1 MPCVFCHTHCPIL
14 VTCLKWGNT
23 GHFYNHMPISNPQL
37 MVLLSKGKVIQS
49 LPNIVIALLGYF
61 MPSTCLVL
69 FRFGRGIG
77 VEAMLV
83 LESSVGLR
91 QCWQSWHCVVEKS
104 KASVHFQGF
113 TITYFMFHVTH
124 DNVSSTPPCFALF
137 SLFPRVTRV
146 ILRIIW
152 DQNTQQSHK
161 ISEHTFVGWVL
172 LGKGSLCLCEGYQ
185 LCVRPLGGM
194 EGGGATHKCPIVEN
208 PHTALGGIRFHKTQR
223 SHEAKLQTLFLFS
236 LHAKQLLQYVDV
248 YMLLIRQINRSWY
261 PMEN

>member
-1 MPCVFCHTHCPIL
+1 
-14 VTCLKWGNT
+14 
-23 GHFYNHMPISNPQL
+23 
-37 MVLLSKGKVIQS
+37 
-49 LPNIVIALLGYF
+49 

-91 QCWQSWHCVVEKS
+91 QCWQWWHCVVEKS

-124 DNVSSTPPCFALF
+124 DIVSSTPPCFALF

-152 DQNTQQSHK
+152 DQNTQESHK
-161 ISEHTFVGWVL
+161 ISENTFVGWVL

-194 EGGGATHKCPIVEN
+194 EGGGQHINVPLLKTHTLHWGVSGSTKHSG
-208 PHTALGGIRFHKTQR
+208 HTKQNYKLCFYFLCTQ
-223 SHEAKLQTLFLFS
+223 SNYCNT
-236 LHAKQLLQYVDV
+236 
-248 YMLLIRQINRSWY
+248 
-261 PMEN
+261 

>member
-1 MPCVFCHTHCPIL
+1 
-14 VTCLKWGNT
+14 
-23 GHFYNHMPISNPQL
+23 
-37 MVLLSKGKVIQS
+37 
-49 LPNIVIALLGYF
+49 

-113 TITYFMFHVTH
+113 TITSFMFHVTH
-124 DNVSSTPPCFALF
+124 DIVSSTPPCFALF

-152 DQNTQQSHK
+152 DQNTQESHK
-161 ISEHTFVGWVL
+161 ISENTFVGWAL

-194 EGGGATHKCPIVEN
+194 EGGGQLINVPLLKTHTLHWGVSGSTTHSGHSKQNYKLCFCF
-208 PHTALGGIRFHKTQR
+208 LCTQ
-223 SHEAKLQTLFLFS
+223 SNYCNT
-236 LHAKQLLQYVDV
+236 
-248 YMLLIRQINRSWY
+248 
-261 PMEN
+261 